1 MSTVARS
8 IDDDATATHGPECG
22 SYRLIPAAGLAGVGL
37 GVIADPVGEDL
48 LEACPLVGGG
58 LPVAVQ
64 PDADRPVDRLELAL
78 PDAALERCA
87 RLAPR
92 RRVDREPLRAG
103 TVDPVVEYSVP
114 HVVTRG
120 DQVSAGVEARVD
132 GLGRLVA
139 GHAALGM
146 VGDVGHPLVD
156 HLERHRGLVER
167 PGRAGVGEPDD
178 LAG

>member
-1 MSTVARS
+1 MSTVPRS

-22 SYRLIPAAGLAGVGL
+22 SYRLVPAAGLAGVGL

-78 PDAALERCA
+78 PDAALEWCA

-103 TVDPVVEYSVP
+103 AVRPVVEDAVP

-120 DQVSAGVEARVD
+120 DQVAAGVEAGVD
-132 GLGRLVA
+132 RLGRLVA
-139 GHAALGM
+139 RDAA
-146 VGDVGHPLVD
+146 
-156 HLERHRGLVER
+156 R
-167 PGRAGVGEPDD
+167 GVGGD
-178 LAG
+178 

>member
-64 PDADRPVDRLELAL
+64 PYADRPVDRLELAL
-78 PDAALERCA
+78 PYAALERFA
-87 RLAPR
+87 GLAPR

-103 TVDPVVEYSVP
+103 AVGPVAEHAVP
-114 HVVTRG
+114 HAVARG
-120 DQVSAGVEARVD
+120 DQVAAGVEAGVD

-139 GHAALGM
+139 RHAVLG
-146 VGDVGHPLVD
+146 VGGDVGHPLVD
-156 HLERHRGLVER
+156 HLERHRRLVER
-167 PGRAGVGEPDD
+167 PGR
-178 LAG
+178 